1 MLEAHRSAD
10 LALLDRH
17 GNCRWVCACPLD
29 GQDASA
35 EHQET
40 YWTSREMVSR
50 HLERFWKALTQ
61 SKDAAKEPTPA
72 VGEGAIVGERGG
84 ILD

>member
-1 MLEAHRSAD
+1 
-10 LALLDRH
+10 
-17 GNCRWVCACPLD
+17 
-29 GQDASA
+29 
-35 EHQET
+35 
-40 YWTSREMVSR
+40 MVSR

-84 ILD
+84 LLD